1 MRIGL
6 FTDTYPPYINGV
18 STSVLMLKQG
28 LEKLGHTVYV
38 VTVNAEDF
46 SYKKE
51 DNVLRIPGVPTGIL
65 DYRLTSLYPIRAL
78 NIIKKWNLDIIHTH
92 TEFGIG
98 SFARLISKQ
107 YNIPLVHTY
116 HTMYEEYI
124 YYITKG
130 YFDSASKKLVEYLTL
145 FLCDKTI
152 DELIV
157 PTKKTYDL
165 FKDKYKVKR
174 DVHIIP
180 TGINVTRFYKENIDA
195 KEVEE
200 IRKDLGLSSKD
211 YVILYVGRIAK
222 EKSIDFLINNLKRI
236 IKKIPRAK
244 MVIVGDGPDMKELME
259 LSSKNKLDKN
269 IIFTGKVSWNDV
281 PKYYQLA
288 NIFATSST
296 SETQGL
302 TVIEAMAASKP
313 VVAVKD
319 ESFEL
324 VITDGQDGLFFTND
338 DEYVN
343 SVIELYNNKSLT
355 SHISSQARITANSYS
370 AEVYASRV
378 EEVYK
383 SVIHKDTNVFK
394 KVAHRVKKIVKRS
407 RGKDEKDTSVQPEDV
422 SNS

>member
-6 FTDTYPPYINGV
+6 FTDTYPPFINGV

-28 LEKLGHTVYV
+28 LEKLGHDVYV
-38 VTVNAEDF
+38 VTVNSESF

-51 DNVLRIPGVPTGIL
+51 DKVLRVPGIPIGIF
-65 DYRLTSLYPIRAL
+65 DYRLTSLYPLKARK
-78 NIIKKWNLDIIHTH
+78 IIKDWNLDVIHTH

-157 PTKKTYDL
+157 PTKKTCDL
-165 FKDKYKVKR
+165 FKEKYKVKR

-180 TGINVTRFYKENIDA
+180 TGIDVTRFYKENV
-195 KEVEE
+195 KETS
-200 IRKDLGLSSKD
+200 ISKLRKDLGLKKD
-211 YVILYVGRIAK
+211 DFVILYVGRIAK
-222 EKSIDFLINNLKRI
+222 EKNIEFLINNLKGI
-236 IKKIPRAK
+236 IKKCPKAK
-244 MVIVGDGPDMKELME
+244 LVIVGDGPDMKEL
-259 LSSKNKLDKN
+259 LYLTDKN
-269 IIFTGKVSWNDV
+269 NLNKNVIFVGKVPWDDV
-281 PKYYQLA
+281 PKYYQVA
-288 NIFATSST
+288 SVFATAST
-296 SETQGL
+296 TETQGL

-313 VVAVKD
+313 VVAIRD

-324 VITDGQDGLFFTND
+324 VITDKQDGFFFED
-338 DEYVN
+338 DEGYRKL
-343 SVIELYNNKSLT
+343 IDKLYNDKKLADK
-355 SHISSQARITANSYS
+355 ISKQARITANSYS

-378 EEVYK
+378 LEVYK
-383 SVIHKDTNVFK
+383 MVVNKDTNLFK
-394 KVAHRVKKIVKRS
+394 KAFHSIRNIIERDDK
-407 RGKDEKDTSVQPEDV
+407 
-422 SNS
+422 